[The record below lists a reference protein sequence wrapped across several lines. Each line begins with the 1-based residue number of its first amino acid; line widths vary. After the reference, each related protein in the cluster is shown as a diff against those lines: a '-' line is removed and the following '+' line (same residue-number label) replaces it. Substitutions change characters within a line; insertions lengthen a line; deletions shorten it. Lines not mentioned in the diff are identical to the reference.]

1 MAYEENTNTMKAF
14 FEGKV
19 RNDIPGPKLVELG
32 HGRGIGH
39 EHGSYNQYIKKLSE
53 QRTKGNGVISIGKSI
68 KEDTF
73 SIPNPTDKFNVGDIP
88 HLLVMYNN
96 IIDDISLKVI
106 WKDSDDDTI
115 LEQYYNV
122 PSAYSMGNYWW
133 ESYGIYFIGP
143 EDLEEGNYSI
153 DIISE
158 EIIFKEHTMGDKKDN
173 IKTLTASIDFSVED
187 S

>member
-1 MAYEENTNTMKAF
+1 MAYEENTDTMKAF
-14 FEGKV
+14 FKGRV
-19 RNDIPGPKLVELG
+19 RNDIPEYKLVELG

-39 EHGSYNQYIKKLSE
+39 VHGSYSQYTKKLSE

-73 SIPNPTDKFNVGDIP
+73 SIPDPTDKFTVRDVP
-88 HLLVMYNN
+88 HLLIMYNN

-106 WKDSDDDTI
+106 WKDSDNDTI

-122 PSAYSMGNYWW
+122 PSPYSMGNYWW

-143 EDLEEGNYSI
+143 EDLDEGNYRVEI
-153 DIISE
+153 TSE
-158 EIIFKEHTMGDKKDN
+158 ETITKEHIMGDKKDN
-173 IKTLTASIDFSVED
+173 IKTLTAYIDFSVED